1 MIKPRFIY
9 LQSDCGHYEI
19 KARLVSQQN
28 GYSNDYGGT
37 KKIYTGAV
45 WSVEIMKDR
54 QRVSDIN
61 GFHYGKYGEKALCQG
76 GVKLNKNT
84 ILFGASLTGLFT
96 RALKDVDTE
105 KIRKQWHKEYA
116 EARKKE
122 Y

>member
-1 MIKPRFIY
+1 MIKPRYIY
-9 LQSDCGHYEI
+9 LLSDCGHYEI

-28 GYSNDYGGT
+28 GYSNDYYGT
-37 KKIYTGAV
+37 KKIYIGAC
-45 WSVEIMKDR
+45 WSVEMLKDHK
-54 QRVSDIN
+54 RVSDIK
-61 GFHYGKYGEKALCQG
+61 GYHYGRYGQLALCQG

-96 RALKDVDTE
+96 RALKEVDTE

>member
-45 WSVEIMKDR
+45 WIVEIMKDR

-96 RALKDVDTE
+96 RALKEVDTE
-105 KIRKQWHKEYA
+105 KIRKQWHKEYV
-116 EARKKE
+116 EARKK
-122 Y
+122 YG

>member
-96 RALKDVDTE
+96 RALKEVDTE